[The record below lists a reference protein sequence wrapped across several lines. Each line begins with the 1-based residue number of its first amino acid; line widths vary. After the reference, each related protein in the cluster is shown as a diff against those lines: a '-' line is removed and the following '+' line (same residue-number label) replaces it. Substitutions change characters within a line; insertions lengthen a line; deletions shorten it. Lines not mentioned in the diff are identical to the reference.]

1 MSRVDFVVD
10 GEKVE
15 DAHPYHHDDVRIS
28 LDGGE
33 TFPLRTD
40 RYEHIVVE
48 VETRPDVKRDE

>member
-10 GEKVE
+10 GEKE
-15 DAHPYHHDDVRIS
+15 AQAHPYNADDVRIS
-28 LDGGE
+28 LDGGD

-48 VETRPDVKRDE
+48 VTTAAGPE